1 MFERML
7 RDEAMQADQWKI
19 YPTQVVPWTKIKQWY
34 EAGSYVPYAFDHM
47 YELLVQAKS
56 RVHPWIRL
64 NRVVRDIPIQVR
76 VRVRVRVRVWV
87 RVRVSQP

>member
-1 MFERML
+1 M
-7 RDEAMQADQWKI
+7 
-19 YPTQVVPWTKIKQWY
+19 PWTKIKQWFD
-34 EAGSYVPYAFDHM
+34 AGAYVPYAFDHM

-76 VRVRVRVRVWV
+76 VRA
-87 RVRVSQP
+87 RVSQP